1 MLKALNVAC
10 VGVPCRCVVND
21 IATRH
26 DFCQSKQHVCHLVL
40 LKRARA
46 MLNAENEQDK
56 ERFEKLKEAEVER
69 GRDEEKAIDVAAR
82 QVKELRKR
90 EARSKE
96 DDLAR

>member
-1 MLKALNVAC
+1 
-10 VGVPCRCVVND
+10 
-21 IATRH
+21 
-26 DFCQSKQHVCHLVL
+26 
-40 LKRARA
+40 
-46 MLNAENEQDK
+46 MLNAENEQDR

-69 GRDEEKAIDVAAR
+69 GRDDETAVDVAAR

>member
-1 MLKALNVAC
+1 MVTHLLAARRLPLKARR
-10 VGVPCRCVVND
+10 VPFSL
-21 IATRH
+21 TR
-26 DFCQSKQHVCHLVL
+26 KV
-40 LKRARA
+40 RI

-69 GRDEEKAIDVAAR
+69 GRDDEQAIDVAAR

-90 EARSKE
+90 EGRSKE